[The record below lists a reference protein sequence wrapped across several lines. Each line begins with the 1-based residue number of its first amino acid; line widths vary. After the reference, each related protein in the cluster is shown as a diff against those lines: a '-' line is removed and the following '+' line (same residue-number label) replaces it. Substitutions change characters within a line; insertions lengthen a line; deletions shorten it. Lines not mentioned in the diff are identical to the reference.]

1 MSEIYA
7 VNESFFKMIL
17 SRHSLGAKHLVI
29 PAPDVGALRLAVTAA
44 CRVPCHQETLPFRWV
59 EISSR
64 DRLADL
70 FESVLPADAD
80 EEMRAKAR
88 GKALKAPMCMALV
101 GTGLSPD
108 SQDRDADERLMTAG
122 ASLMNF
128 LAGLHAQGFA
138 AKAVSAK
145 DFPAPR
151 RPLRSDLRAPAL
163 LRARGN
169 ARHARQLSGHR
180 HGQRRTPAALPLVGR
195 QRLSPAARMPSSEA
209 RMSRSV
215 RGASPSASSPA
226 ST

>member
-44 CRVPCHQETLPFRWV
+44 CRVPCHQETLPFRWI

-80 EEMRAKAR
+80 EEMRTKAR

-101 GTGLSPD
+101 GTGLSPA
-108 SQDRDADERLMTAG
+108 SRDRDADERLMTAG

-145 DFPAPR
+145 DFPAPDGLYDPTCER
-151 RPLRSDLRAPAL
+151 L
-163 LRARGN
+163 LCFV
-169 ARHARQLSGHR
+169 
-180 HGQRRTPAALPLVGR
+180 LVGTPDRPVNYQDIGMGNDER
-195 QRLSPAARMPSSEA
+195 QPLSRW
-209 RMSRSV
+209 
-215 RGASPSASSPA
+215 
-226 ST
+226 

>member
-1 MSEIYA
+1 M
-7 VNESFFKMIL
+7 NESFFKMIL

-101 GTGLSPD
+101 GTGLSP
-108 SQDRDADERLMTAG
+108 T
-122 ASLMNF
+122 
-128 LAGLHAQGFA
+128 
-138 AKAVSAK
+138 
-145 DFPAPR
+145 PR
-151 RPLRSDLRAPAL
+151 TEKPT
-163 LRARGN
+163 N
-169 ARHARQLSGHR
+169 A
-180 HGQRRTPAALPLVGR
+180 
-195 QRLSPAARMPSSEA
+195 
-209 RMSRSV
+209 
-215 RGASPSASSPA
+215 
-226 ST
+226 

>member
-128 LAGLHAQGFA
+128 LAGLHA
-138 AKAVSAK
+138 
-145 DFPAPR
+145 
-151 RPLRSDLRAPAL
+151 
-163 LRARGN
+163 
-169 ARHARQLSGHR
+169 RHARQLSGHR

>member
-108 SQDRDADERLMTAG
+108 SQDREADERLMTAG

-138 AKAVSAK
+138 AIY
-145 DFPAPR
+145 
-151 RPLRSDLRAPAL
+151 
-163 LRARGN
+163 
-169 ARHARQLSGHR
+169 
-180 HGQRRTPAALPLVGR
+180 T
-195 QRLSPAARMPSSEA
+195 
-209 RMSRSV
+209 
-215 RGASPSASSPA
+215 
-226 ST
+226 

>member
-1 MSEIYA
+1 MPLIPA
-7 VNESFFKMIL
+7 VESALLKHKAQIEENKRFYGNTYDARYLDYVCVEENGKIVYPDHMTKKFADLLKEKNLRHIRL
-17 SRHSLGAKHLVI
+17 HDLRHSCAS
-29 PAPDVGALRLAVTAA
+29 T
-44 CRVPCHQETLPFRWV
+44 FRWV

-108 SQDRDADERLMTAG
+108 SQDREADERLMTAG

-145 DFPAPR
+145 DFPAPDGLYDPTCER
-151 RPLRSDLRAPAL
+151 L
-163 LRARGN
+163 LCFV
-169 ARHARQLSGHR
+169 
-180 HGQRRTPAALPLVGR
+180 LVGTPDTPVNYQDIGMGNDER
-195 QRLSPAARMPSSEA
+195 QPLSRW
-209 RMSRSV
+209 
-215 RGASPSASSPA
+215 
-226 ST
+226 

>member
-88 GKALKAPMCMALV
+88 
-101 GTGLSPD
+101 
-108 SQDRDADERLMTAG
+108 R
-122 ASLMNF
+122 
-128 LAGLHAQGFA
+128 QG
-138 AKAVSAK
+138 
-145 DFPAPR
+145 PGR
-151 RPLRSDLRAPAL
+151 RRCAWRSW
-163 LRARGN
+163 AR
-169 ARHARQLSGHR
+169 
-180 HGQRRTPAALPLVGR
+180 
-195 QRLSPAARMPSSEA
+195 
-209 RMSRSV
+209 
-215 RGASPSASSPA
+215 ASPPTPRTEKPTNA
-226 ST
+226 